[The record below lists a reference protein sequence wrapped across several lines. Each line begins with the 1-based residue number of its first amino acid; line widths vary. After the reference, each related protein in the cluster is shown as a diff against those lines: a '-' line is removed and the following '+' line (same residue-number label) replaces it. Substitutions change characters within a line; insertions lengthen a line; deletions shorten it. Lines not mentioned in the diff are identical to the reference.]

1 MGFRIIDIE
10 TTPNPN
16 ALKFNLDQPISRG
29 TLSFVRP
36 PDAGQNPIAAS
47 LFTIDGV
54 VSLMFR
60 GDFVTVNKRADA
72 DWGPIKA
79 KVRRALAE
87 AQPLPEA
94 GF

>member
-10 TTPNPN
+10 TMPNPN
-16 ALKFNLDQPISRG
+16 ALKFNLDRPISRG
-29 TLSFVRP
+29 TLSFVQP
-36 PDAGQNPIAAS
+36 LDAGQNPIAAS
-47 LFTIDGV
+47 LFAIEGV

-60 GDFVTVNKRADA
+60 DDFVTVNKRADA

-79 KVRRALAE
+79 TVRRALAE